1 MIIQV
6 VSIRRLPTR
15 EWEVRV
21 VVSDEGREDRSITLI
36 CDKLILATGLTSE
49 PNVPDIP
56 YKTKTGEKGSLP
68 RIHAKEVGRYC
79 RENLG
84 YGPIPR
90 AKKKKKD
97 GDMTPTADQQKL
109 RTVVVQGGAK
119 SSFDFVHLF
128 ASLHRNVPSH
138 SLDVPLPEKVQVHW
152 VIREKNAG
160 LAWMAPPE
168 SKLPNG
174 RYAPSDKA
182 ASTRLVGMLTPC
194 VFNTPKRIAL
204 SRPSK
209 RDPWGWRPRVEG
221 TWWCRLVHGN
231 PVGRFAIRQLWISI
245 DRDIKM
251 SAGYDSDPKM
261 EKLRPGSRCVRHTHI
276 YCLFLFLLLE

>member
-1 MIIQV
+1 M
-6 VSIRRLPTR
+6 SIRRLLTG

-21 VVSDEGREDRSITLI
+21 IISHEDCQDSSITLI

-49 PNVPDIP
+49 PNIPNIPDE
-56 YKTKTGEKGSLP
+56 TEAGEKDCLP
-68 RIHAKEVGRYC
+68 RIHAKEVGQYC

-84 YGPIPR
+84 YRPIPR

-97 GDMTPTADQQKL
+97 SDEIRTLDEQKL

-128 ASLHRNVPSH
+128 ASLHRDVPLH
-138 SLDVPLPEKVQVHW
+138 SLDSKHPTKVQVHW

-174 RYAPSDKA
+174 RFAPSDKA

-194 VFNTPKRIAL
+194 VYNTPKRIAI
-204 SRPSK
+204 SRPTGA
-209 RDPWGWRPRVEG
+209 DAWGWRPRVEG
-221 TWWCRLVHGN
+221 TWWCRLLHGN
-231 PVGRFAIRQLWISI
+231 PVGRLAVRRLWNSI

-251 SAGYDSDPKM
+251 SAGYDSDSKM
-261 EKLRPGSRCVRHTHI
+261 EKLRPGSRCVYTHTYI
-276 YCLFLFLLLE
+276 YGCLFLLLE